1 MYFERQIFKFAERVW
16 RRPGERF
23 ARCCISP
30 RTPFG
35 GNSFYGRT
43 ELIFIEHGT
52 LTADRYIGQC
62 LETHVVP
69 YAPFVGGNFLLMHD
83 NGRPHTARIVTNY
96 LDTVEIPRLEWPA
109 RSPDMNPVT
118 KSWPV
123 TALGSQGVF
132 RGRGRGFGFLK
143 NGRQAAIVL
152 SWLLLVQL
160 PGQVLRSYSSKVSK
174 SKRFLIVKQILV
186 YSVTAKLSTEQYLVV
201 RYWFTRMR

>member
-1 MYFERQIFKFAERVW
+1 MKF
-16 RRPGERF
+16 
-23 ARCCISP
+23 
-30 RTPFG
+30 RTSAKKYKNVP
-35 GNSFYGRT
+35 
-43 ELIFIEHGT
+43 LIFFT
-52 LTADRYIGQC
+52 DLQC
-62 LETHVVP
+62 HNIQQCV
-69 YAPFVGGNFLLMHD
+69 
-83 NGRPHTARIVTNY
+83 
-96 LDTVEIPRLEWPA
+96 
-109 RSPDMNPVT
+109 VT

-123 TALGSQGVF
+123 TAPGSQGVF

-201 RYWFTRMR
+201 RYWFTRM

>member
-1 MYFERQIFKFAERVW
+1 VRYKCNVAYRRQLYAFCSLLLKLKQIHNLKNRVF
-16 RRPGERF
+16 PHI
-23 ARCCISP
+23 ISD
-30 RTPFG
+30 
-35 GNSFYGRT
+35 YK
-43 ELIFIEHGT
+43 E
-52 LTADRYIGQC
+52 
-62 LETHVVP
+62 
-69 YAPFVGGNFLLMHD
+69 
-83 NGRPHTARIVTNY
+83 
-96 LDTVEIPRLEWPA
+96 
-109 RSPDMNPVT
+109 NPVT

-123 TALGSQGVF
+123 TAPGSQGVF

>member
-1 MYFERQIFKFAERVW
+1 MVFIRNYKKL
-16 RRPGERF
+16 RF
-23 ARCCISP
+23 IMFRLVPPAALSLL
-30 RTPFG
+30 
-35 GNSFYGRT
+35 SVT
-43 ELIFIEHGT
+43 ELS
-52 LTADRYIGQC
+52 
-62 LETHVVP
+62 VVKGRVV
-69 YAPFVGGNFLLMHD
+69 AEALLSLLLCFLL
-83 NGRPHTARIVTNY
+83 
-96 LDTVEIPRLEWPA
+96 EE
-109 RSPDMNPVT
+109 SFCVT

-123 TALGSQGVF
+123 TAPGSQGVF

>member
-1 MYFERQIFKFAERVW
+1 MDDIKKHFVSNFLFFTNNCTRAIIKFVNMILRSIVLH
-16 RRPGERF
+16 F
-23 ARCCISP
+23 
-30 RTPFG
+30 F
-35 GNSFYGRT
+35 FYG
-43 ELIFIEHGT
+43 
-52 LTADRYIGQC
+52 
-62 LETHVVP
+62 
-69 YAPFVGGNFLLMHD
+69 
-83 NGRPHTARIVTNY
+83 
-96 LDTVEIPRLEWPA
+96 
-109 RSPDMNPVT
+109 VT

-123 TALGSQGVF
+123 TAPGSQGVF

>member
-1 MYFERQIFKFAERVW
+1 MKTI
-16 RRPGERF
+16 
-23 ARCCISP
+23 
-30 RTPFG
+30 
-35 GNSFYGRT
+35 
-43 ELIFIEHGT
+43 
-52 LTADRYIGQC
+52 
-62 LETHVVP
+62 
-69 YAPFVGGNFLLMHD
+69 
-83 NGRPHTARIVTNY
+83 
-96 LDTVEIPRLEWPA
+96 
-109 RSPDMNPVT
+109 VT

-123 TALGSQGVF
+123 TAPGSQGVF